1 MFMTDSISLIES
13 SSEALRDNSRNNAPL
28 IAKIRTVSQ
37 ELDNLANRIHL
48 DRASKSF

>member
-1 MFMTDSISLIES
+1 MIES
-13 SSEALRDNSRNNAPL
+13 SSEAQRYNIRNNATL